1 MLDWRV
7 RERDIRPSPSFFLH
21 RLLGAGE
28 DAVRADFTALL
39 AGRSFEAVLP
49 NVWSQYLSD
58 MRLLDALAQ
67 HSERRRA
74 ASEAEWQVVDCAAYT
89 SRVLGSV
96 TNRTEAHHERMQALL
111 GALLANPLW
120 SDRRAKWLFIQ
131 PHYDLRGTVGR
142 KLAEALVQRNAQIGP
157 VIVATVDRDGAHIG
171 SQMPYFDLYRRA
183 VMVPHV
189 ATPELARTA
198 RLCLPGSCPADA
210 SRRGYLFHGD
220 LSRFD
225 GGVRGAMRHIIDHL
239 RHPASLQAKILSRG
253 TATDTNPEPGAGGTG
268 RFEPTAR
275 HVAFRETSAATSR
288 AMGESALCFSP
299 QGDMMTTR
307 RLFDALASGC
317 VPVLMKSIGNAP
329 RLWLL
334 GSNPFHHSI
343 DWRSIGLFL
352 APRSVNLGERGA
364 AGDVTGKQTGGKHY
378 PKGCRAEEAAWLD
391 AKHDNESLVRGLR
404 EQGRDAFRAHL
415 DVEYHPRGVAEALLR
430 ELAYVLDD
438 DCATRRYKD
447 WYNARPRSSGMSK
460 NGYLYLPAAAR
471 FLAAG
476 AEADG
481 AAPESATRCGVGEEM
496 LMEEATHAKRGRRAG
511 RDRR

>member
-1 MLDWRV
+1 MAPRHSPGGSTDQAGPRCPKRLAGNVFEPPSVLDWRV

-157 VIVATVDRDGAHIG
+157 VILATVDRDGAHIG

-317 VPVLMKSIGNAP
+317 VPVLMKSIGGPALPPPPLSPLPRAPSPSPPPPVPPPPSPPPPLPPPPTPPPPPLPLP
-329 RLWLL
+329 RL
-334 GSNPFHHSI
+334 
-343 DWRSIGLFL
+343 
-352 APRSVNLGERGA
+352 V
-364 AGDVTGKQTGGKHY
+364 
-378 PKGCRAEEAAWLD
+378 
-391 AKHDNESLVRGLR
+391 
-404 EQGRDAFRAHL
+404 
-415 DVEYHPRGVAEALLR
+415 
-430 ELAYVLDD
+430 
-438 DCATRRYKD
+438 
-447 WYNARPRSSGMSK
+447 SGPS
-460 NGYLYLPAAAR
+460 
-471 FLAAG
+471 
-476 AEADG
+476 
-481 AAPESATRCGVGEEM
+481 SATA
-496 LMEEATHAKRGRRAG
+496 LPSRRRPG
-511 RDRR
+511 P